1 MFWMLIY
8 TETHLPTLSTEMLYS
23 SISVYAWNHQHYSTL
38 YSLMSVI
45 TPSCVCNFCSL
56 MYDRKPRMDFF
67 PLVSI
72 EQIEDTLLP
81 LASSQ
86 NSVFFSPKDNNL
98 HLLTEGAI
106 LQEFG
111 LLVPQHHCSLLWE
124 LYSAWTWKRW
134 AISQRSGTRV
144 DFITLCKMTCDL
156 KLVDWLWNFNFT
168 LLDCSGWNQENQN
181 CRSSQPTLRLPFKL

>member
-1 MFWMLIY
+1 MAIPMFWMLIY

-86 NSVFFSPKDNNL
+86 NSVFFPLKTTTSTFLLKEPFCRNLVYWFPSITVVYSENFIALGLEKD
-98 HLLTEGAI
+98 
-106 LQEFG
+106 
-111 LLVPQHHCSLLWE
+111 E
-124 LYSAWTWKRW
+124 LYPR
-134 AISQRSGTRV
+134 G
-144 DFITLCKMTCDL
+144 
-156 KLVDWLWNFNFT
+156 
-168 LLDCSGWNQENQN
+168 QE
-181 CRSSQPTLRLPFKL
+181 PE